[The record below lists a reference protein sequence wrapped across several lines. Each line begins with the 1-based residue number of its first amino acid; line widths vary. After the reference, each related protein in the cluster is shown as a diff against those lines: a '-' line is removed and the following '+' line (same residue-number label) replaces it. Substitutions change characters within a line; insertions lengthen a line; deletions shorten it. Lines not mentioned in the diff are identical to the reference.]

1 MSLPSTLSQRGTS
14 ADPFIED
21 GGNALPM
28 KVLLHGKLS
37 EIIGGEKDSDW
48 QDLELATVA
57 SGANVDSDAVPPL
70 VEDEHELEFHLH
82 RCHSNEPPDT
92 QTCVLYDELYNLLP
106 EFREFCDRCN
116 NGEPVDDGFNLE
128 AAGCAQLE
136 GNENNGT
143 GFHSNFS
150 QALEVQSTGN
160 TVVDLVKESHP
171 LSKSF
176 FKSLDSPG
184 KIFSPSNSQPYSIS
198 SSQAIILKPTLVRSR
213 PTNER
218 ALALTA
224 EIHLLDK
231 IRNRLEQRQWH
242 LLQRAHNAGGDSAE
256 DEL

>member
-1 MSLPSTLSQRGTS
+1 MSLPSTLSQWGTS
-14 ADPFIED
+14 TDPFIED

-57 SGANVDSDAVPPL
+57 SGANVNSDAVPPS
-70 VEDEHELEFHLH
+70 VEDEHELEIPSASLPLRVSSKPHNTPSPLIPEES
-82 RCHSNEPPDT
+82 RSLSEPPDT

-116 NGEPVDDGFNLE
+116 NGEPVDDDFNLE

-136 GNENNGT
+136 GDENNET

-160 TVVDLVKESHP
+160 TVVDLVK
-171 LSKSF
+171 
-176 FKSLDSPG
+176 
-184 KIFSPSNSQPYSIS
+184 
-198 SSQAIILKPTLVRSR
+198 
-213 PTNER
+213 
-218 ALALTA
+218 
-224 EIHLLDK
+224 
-231 IRNRLEQRQWH
+231 
-242 LLQRAHNAGGDSAE
+242 
-256 DEL
+256 

>member
-1 MSLPSTLSQRGTS
+1 M
-14 ADPFIED
+14 
-21 GGNALPM
+21 N
-28 KVLLHGKLS
+28 K
-37 EIIGGEKDSDW
+37 
-48 QDLELATVA
+48 VA
-57 SGANVDSDAVPPL
+57 SGANVDSDAVPPS
-70 VEDEHELEFHLH
+70 VEDEHELEIPSASLPLRVSSKPHNASSPLIPEES
-82 RCHSNEPPDT
+82 RSLSEPPDT

-106 EFREFCDRCN
+106 EFREFCDRRN
-116 NGEPVDDGFNLE
+116 NGEPVDDDFNLE

-136 GNENNGT
+136 GDENNGT

-184 KIFSPSNSQPYSIS
+184 EIFSLSNSQLYSIS
-198 SSQAIILKPTLVRSR
+198 SSQAIILKPTLIHLRRFGGPLDCLMCERHR
-213 PTNER
+213 PTHER

-231 IRNRLEQRQWH
+231 IHNRLERRQWH
-242 LLQRAHNAGGDSAE
+242 LLQRAHNAGGDLAE

>member
-28 KVLLHGKLS
+28 KALLHGKLS

-92 QTCVLYDELYNLLP
+92 QTCVLYDDLYNLLP

-143 GFHSNFS
+143 GF
-150 QALEVQSTGN
+150 GG
-160 TVVDLVKESHP
+160 P
-171 LSKSF
+171 LDC
-176 FKSLDSPG
+176 LMCE
-184 KIFSPSNSQPYSIS
+184 
-198 SSQAIILKPTLVRSR
+198 RHR
-213 PTNER
+213 PTHER

-231 IRNRLEQRQWH
+231 IRNRLEQRRWH